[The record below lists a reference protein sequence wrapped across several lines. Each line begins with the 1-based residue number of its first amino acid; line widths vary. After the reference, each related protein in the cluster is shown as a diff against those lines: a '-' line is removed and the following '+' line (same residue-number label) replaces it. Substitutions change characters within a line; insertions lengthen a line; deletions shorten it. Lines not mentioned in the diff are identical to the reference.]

1 MSVEKNMFKKMQ
13 QDIKNSNPKIVNS
26 NDDLSNIKKN
36 FNPKYS
42 EDLSDSDDD
51 LSSYKLRHRDM
62 VNKITTKTNT
72 KSTKNKDDDIQV
84 KPQKKTKNLTDEIEE
99 LANELDSS
107 KQGSKQ
113 DSKQDSKQSNKSNN
127 KKKKEESDD
136 ESDTSSGSD
145 DESGEE
151 EDVEYEY
158 TEELA
163 DKVKLYVKND
173 DRIRELQ
180 TELRKL
186 NQLKKAAELEILKH
200 LERLGE
206 TNINITGGKL
216 RINQYESKDSLKE
229 DIVKEALEEK
239 LKDPNA
245 VEKIF
250 EKINEKREA
259 GRKIQISL
267 KRTFERGG
275 GKKK

>member
-1 MSVEKNMFKKMQ
+1 MSVEKNMFKKIQ

-51 LSSYKLRHRDM
+51 LSSYKLRHRDI
-62 VNKITTKTNT
+62 VNKITTKADT
-72 KSTKNKDDDIQV
+72 KPDTKPSKSSKNKDEDIQV
-84 KPQKKTKNLTDEIEE
+84 KPVKKNKNLTEEIEE

-107 KQGSKQ
+107 KNSSK
-113 DSKQDSKQSNKSNN
+113 KSAKKN
-127 KKKKEESDD
+127 KKKEESDD
-136 ESDTSSGSD
+136 SDTSSGSD

-229 DIVKEALEEK
+229 DLVKEALEEK
-239 LKDPNA
+239 LKDPSA

>member
-13 QDIKNSNPKIVNS
+13 EDIKNSSPKIVNS

-36 FNPKYS
+36 FNSKYT

-51 LSSYKLRHRDM
+51 LSSYKLRHRDV
-62 VNKITTKTNT
+62 VNKITTKSNL
-72 KSTKNKDDDIQV
+72 KKEEIKVKPKKNKNID
-84 KPQKKTKNLTDEIEE
+84 DEINE
-99 LANELDSS
+99 LAKELDSS
-107 KQGSKQ
+107 K
-113 DSKQDSKQSNKSNN
+113 DSSSNN
-127 KKKKEESDD
+127 KKKKEESDED
-136 ESDTSSGSD
+136 SVSGSETSG
-145 DESGEE
+145 DEEN
-151 EDVEYEY
+151 VEYEY

-229 DIVKEALEEK
+229 DIIKEAIEEK
-239 LKDPNA
+239 VKDPNT

-250 EKINEKREA
+250 EKIAEKREA

>member
-1 MSVEKNMFKKMQ
+1 MTGEKNMFKKMQ
-13 QDIKNSNPKIVNS
+13 EDIKNSNPRIVNS

-36 FNPKYS
+36 FNSKYT

-62 VNKITTKTNT
+62 LNKITTKSNM
-72 KSTKNKDDDIQV
+72 KKEEIKVKQKKNKDIDE
-84 KPQKKTKNLTDEIEE
+84 EIEE
-99 LANELDSS
+99 LANGLDSS
-107 KQGSKQ
+107 KGS
-113 DSKQDSKQSNKSNN
+113 STGN
-127 KKKKEESDD
+127 KKKSNKKQESDS
-136 ESDTSSGSD
+136 ESDASSDSGS
-145 DESGEE
+145 ETSGDE
-151 EDVEYEY
+151 EDIEYEY
-158 TEELA
+158 TDELA
-163 DKVKLYVKND
+163 EKVKMYVKND

-186 NQLKKAAELEILKH
+186 NQIKKAAELEILKH

-229 DIVKEALEEK
+229 DIIKEAIEEK
-239 LKDPNA
+239 VKDPN
-245 VEKIF
+245 VIEKIF
-250 EKINEKREA
+250 EKINEKRVA
-259 GRKIQISL
+259 NAKIQISL

>member
-13 QDIKNSNPKIVNS
+13 EDIKNSNPKIVNS

-36 FNPKYS
+36 FNSKYK

-62 VNKITTKTNT
+62 VNKLAAKSKTKTD
-72 KSTKNKDDDIQV
+72 KIDKLDKDEIKV
-84 KPQKKTKNLTDEIEE
+84 KPVKKSKNIEE
-99 LANELDSS
+99 EIQDLADELDSS
-107 KQGSKQ
+107 KGSSKKDKGKKQ
-113 DSKQDSKQSNKSNN
+113 VKKQ
-127 KKKKEESDD
+127 ESDS
-136 ESDTSSGSD
+136 ESGSESGSDTSGD
-145 DESGEE
+145 E

-229 DIVKEALEEK
+229 DIVKEAIEEK
-239 LKDPNA
+239 VKDPNM

-250 EKINEKREA
+250 ETINEKRVA
-259 GRKIQISL
+259 GAKIQISL

>member
-13 QDIKNSNPKIVNS
+13 EDIKNSKPKIVNS

-36 FNPKYS
+36 FNSKYT

-51 LSSYKLRHRDM
+51 LSSYKMRHRD
-62 VNKITTKTNT
+62 VLNKITTKSNV
-72 KSTKNKDDDIQV
+72 KKEEIKVKPKKNKNI
-84 KPQKKTKNLTDEIEE
+84 DEEIDE
-99 LANELDSS
+99 LAKELDSS
-107 KQGSKQ
+107 RGSS
-113 DSKQDSKQSNKSNN
+113 SKNN
-127 KKKKEESDD
+127 KKKKEESDSD
-136 ESDTSSGSD
+136 SGSESGSDTSGD
-145 DESGEE
+145 E

-163 DKVKLYVKND
+163 EKVKLYVKND

-229 DIVKEALEEK
+229 DIIKEAIEEK
-239 LKDPNA
+239 VKDPNT

-250 EKINEKREA
+250 EKIAEKREA

>member
-51 LSSYKLRHRDM
+51 LSSYKLRHRDI

-84 KPQKKTKNLTDEIEE
+84 KPQKKNKNLTDEIEE

-113 DSKQDSKQSNKSNN
+113 SSKQNDKKN
-127 KKKKEESDD
+127 KKKEESDD

-229 DIVKEALEEK
+229 DLVKEALEEK
-239 LKDPNA
+239 LKDPTA